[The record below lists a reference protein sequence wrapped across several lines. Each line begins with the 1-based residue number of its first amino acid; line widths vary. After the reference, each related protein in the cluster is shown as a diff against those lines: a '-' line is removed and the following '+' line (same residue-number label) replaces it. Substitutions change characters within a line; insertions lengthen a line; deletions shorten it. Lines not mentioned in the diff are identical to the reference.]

1 MYFIKDIFIKL
12 SFLIHSYLIIKF
24 FSIKAKKSQYFFNLK
39 YIVIPLL
46 FIIILIHE
54 YQIFYVSLHIL
65 ISLSVVK
72 NKFEFKKILKIF
84 SLLLIPFLFVIV
96 FFGDQSQF
104 ENLSKILL
112 SFDVNLN
119 PHLGG
124 V

>member
-1 MYFIKDIFIKL
+1 M
-12 SFLIHSYLIIKF
+12 
-24 FSIKAKKSQYFFNLK
+24 
-39 YIVIPLL
+39 
-46 FIIILIHE
+46 
-54 YQIFYVSLHIL
+54 HIL

-124 V
+124 GVIKYLGAFYKWHFFYFSYRICKFIYKCDIKYFSILLFVSIFNR